1 MDVSPP
7 VGRVY
12 RMSWLFRI
20 FTMFFLVFGCTAA
33 VAFVRD
39 GLMDPE
45 SLTWVKLLI
54 AIVFPVVGMF
64 MTAKAFS
71 STLVFSA
78 DSVTMRSLLDT
89 RSVEYSHIR
98 GRREYVLQGKDGST
112 RYLRLD
118 TTDGSK
124 PFDFGKRLYV
134 FDDAFWA
141 WFNALP
147 DLDAMDKVT
156 HKGSN
161 FGLV

>member
-12 RMSWLFRI
+12 RENWWIRI
-20 FTMFFLVFGCTAA
+20 LSTSFFVFGCAAA
-33 VAFVRD
+33 VAFVRG
-39 GLMDPE
+39 GLLDPE
-45 SLTWVKLLI
+45 SVNWVEMLF
-54 AIVFPVVGMF
+54 AIVFLVAGMF
-64 MTAKAFS
+64 LAAETFS
-71 STLVFSA
+71 SRLDFAERSF
-78 DSVTMRSLLDT
+78 TMRSVLRT
-89 RSVEYSHIR
+89 RKVDYSIIR
-98 GRREYVLQGKDGST
+98 GRRVVPEEDGST

-124 PFDFGKRLYV
+124 PFDFGEHQYA